1 MAETKTTKKKVDTKV
16 KEPKKTGT
24 KKTATEK
31 KPAKK
36 KTEVVVETTVETKP
50 EVVEEKQIEEKPE
63 VIEEMVATETASS
76 VDVAKTPGKFKL
88 SKIQMIIAGVIAV
101 IVLAGIGMGVYYGN
115 LNSKYDKAMDLYNAK
130 NYVEASVVFTEL
142 KGYKD
147 SDQMVESCNEGIEYN
162 TAVELFSAGNYVEA
176 KTKFEAANGFA
187 DAATKINECNS
198 NIAYEAADA
207 LYKEGKYFEAMNA
220 FTKLG
225 SFKDAA
231 DRAASCVQA
240 RPANKKLYHNGSYKS
255 SALRLKVKLH
265 KSSTE
270 DVFIKIY
277 TTSGKLVTTMYIRS
291 GGTVTV
297 SLPAGKYQIKAGY
310 GPKDKWFGT
319 NDAYG
324 DFGYYSVLKNGT
336 SETFSLKKNYIYTL
350 SLHTTTTK
358 GNVGS
363 RSETRSNF

>member
-1 MAETKTTKKKVDTKV
+1 MAETKSTKKKVDKKV
-16 KEPKKTGT
+16 KET
-24 KKTATEK
+24 KKTSTMKTTAEK
-31 KPAKK
+31 KPTKK
-36 KTEVVVETTVETKP
+36 KTEVGAETVVETKSEIVEEKPVEEKP
-50 EVVEEKQIEEKPE
+50 EVVEEGVAIETTSS
-63 VIEEMVATETASS
+63 VATTSTA
-76 VDVAKTPGKFKL
+76 GKFKL
-88 SKIQMIIAGVIAV
+88 SKIQMIIAGVVAV
-101 IVLAGIGMGVYYGN
+101 IVFAGIGMGVYYGN
-115 LNSKYDKAMDLYNAK
+115 LNSKYDNAMDLYDAK

-147 SDQMVESCNEGIEYN
+147 SDKMVESCNDGIVYN

-176 KTKFEAANGFA
+176 KTKFEAAHGFA
-187 DAATKINECNS
+187 DASTKINECNS
-198 NIAYEAADA
+198 YIAYEEADA
-207 LYKEGKYFEAMNA
+207 LYKEGQYFAAMNA

-225 SFKDAA
+225 SFKDSA
-231 DRAASCVQA
+231 DRAASCAQA

-277 TTSGKLVTTMYIRS
+277 TTSGKLVTTMYVRA

-310 GPKDKWFGT
+310 GPKDKWYGT
-319 NDAYG
+319 KDAFG

-350 SLHTTTTK
+350 SLHTTTGK